1 MSRAGRF
8 AATYAALRT
17 MHDLGDHLVQ
27 TDRQAAGKASTE
39 ESTWVPAMTGHVT
52 SYTAT
57 QIAGLALADKVLGLR
72 LHPGAVA
79 AAAAF
84 SASTH
89 AFLDRRW
96 PVRRAMEL
104 TRSPGFAQGT
114 FTMTG
119 NRVLADQSTP
129 ITAARLV
136 VPLNGPYLADQALH
150 HGVLFLAAMIAVCGS
165 R

>member
-1 MSRAGRF
+1 VSKAGRF
-8 AATYAALRT
+8 AAVYAALRT

-27 TDRQAAGKASTE
+27 TDRQAAGKASDDE
-39 ESTWVPAMTGHVT
+39 ATWVPAMTGHVVT
-52 SYTAT
+52 YTAVQVT
-57 QIAGLALADKVLGLR
+57 GLALVNRTLGLR
-72 LHPGAVA
+72 LHPGAVTA
-79 AAAAF
+79 AVAL

-104 TRSPGFAQGT
+104 TRSPGFATGT
-114 FTMTG
+114 APVPVHHHG
-119 NRVLADQSTP
+119 PDDVQVLAP
-129 ITAARLV
+129 

-150 HGVLFLAAMIAVCGS
+150 HGVLFFAAIVAVFGE